1 MLTVKN
7 MSFKTGQEMKITGKA
22 TSATGFSIN
31 IGHNEESVA
40 LHFNPRF
47 CAHGDSN
54 TIVCNSKKGG
64 AWQTETRDSSF
75 PFHTNEEFKV
85 SIQFSGDSFNIK
97 LSNGHNIHF
106 PNRFG
111 DSKFKHIHF
120 EGDVRIHSFKIK

>member
-31 IGHNEESVA
+31 IGHSEDSLA

-47 CAHGDSN
+47 SLS

-64 AWQTETRDSSF
+64 AWESEARDSSF
-75 PFHTNEEFKV
+75 PFHANEEFKV

-97 LSNGHNIHF
+97 LPNGHNIRF

-120 EGDVRIHSFKIK
+120 HGDVKIYSLKIK